1 MSGYQAVRNLE
12 AAPAE
17 AAPSPVR
24 HHWGDLVKSLVL
36 GGTDGLLSTVAVL
49 SAAAGGGLSWQY
61 SLIMGFGGVVAG
73 SLAYGLGEFLS
84 FKSQRDYITSAK
96 RTKTWELKNSKEAA
110 VAQVVRKFTS
120 RGMGAADAEL
130 AVARMAAYPAFFV
143 NVMVSEE
150 LGMVI
155 EDDDAA
161 LLSDG
166 FVNVL
171 SFASVGG
178 LPVVLFTLLAAVMQ
192 DPSNSVYPLAL
203 AASAALAFGLGSS
216 KGHFAAGSGSSVAL
230 GVETVVVLCVCAAAA
245 FSCARL
251 VSNHLG

>member
-84 FKSQRDYITSAK
+84 F
-96 RTKTWELKNSKEAA
+96 
-110 VAQVVRKFTS
+110 
-120 RGMGAADAEL
+120 
-130 AVARMAAYPAFFV
+130 
-143 NVMVSEE
+143 
-150 LGMVI
+150 
-155 EDDDAA
+155 
-161 LLSDG
+161 
-166 FVNVL
+166 
-171 SFASVGG
+171 
-178 LPVVLFTLLAAVMQ
+178 
-192 DPSNSVYPLAL
+192 
-203 AASAALAFGLGSS
+203 
-216 KGHFAAGSGSSVAL
+216 
-230 GVETVVVLCVCAAAA
+230 
-245 FSCARL
+245 
-251 VSNHLG
+251 